1 MKKEK
6 FLEDYYCK
14 LSITNSHTDLRIVTE
29 VIRRNNGAVV
39 DGVETKINIRE
50 TNNWINDSQTLV
62 SLNEWDWGK
71 IVEEAKRAQL
81 DYFSQRIPIED
92 YFPLD
97 RASNASIDDIY
108 K

>member
-1 MKKEK
+1 MKKEN
-6 FLEDYYCK
+6 FLEDSYCK
-14 LSITNSHTDLRIVTE
+14 HSITFNQTDLRIVTE
-29 VIRRNNGAVV
+29 VIRRSNGAGV

-50 TNNWINDSQTLV
+50 TNNWINDSQTVV
-62 SLNEWDWGK
+62 SLNEWDWEK
-71 IVEEAKRAQL
+71 IVEQAKRGQL

-108 K
+108 R